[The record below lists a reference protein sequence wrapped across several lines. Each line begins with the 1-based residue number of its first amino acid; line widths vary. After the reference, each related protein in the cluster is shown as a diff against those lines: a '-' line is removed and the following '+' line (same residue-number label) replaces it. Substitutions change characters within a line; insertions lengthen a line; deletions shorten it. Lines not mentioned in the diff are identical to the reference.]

1 MPMVSV
7 VIPMRNEVESI
18 GALLDGVLAQDYPPE
33 RLEVLV
39 IDGDSNDGSVAVIEG
54 YAVRDARVRLVRISY
69 PIVGMTN
76 SASDRAPV
84 GQRVVM
90 VLSRV

>member
-1 MPMVSV
+1 MTPIVRV
-7 VIPMRNEVESI
+7 GDRGEVRDRNHDGCDNIHRYLAPERKAGTVQRKVIPFLGNQEPARNPWGSI
-18 GALLDGVLAQDYPPE
+18 WNIGLLLH
-33 RLEVLV
+33 
-39 IDGDSNDGSVAVIEG
+39 
-54 YAVRDARVRLVRISY
+54 